1 MILSFSNYRDKLYS
15 CFFILLILA
24 TTLLGYYGSVDK
36 VSVQWLYLSLCLL
49 FAFVFFT
56 FKNLNLFDSFLK
68 IHFTKFILVII
79 LLGAFSIFFANNQ
92 QESIIAITKWLIYFF
107 LFYSF
112 YLFLNKYP
120 ISFLDVS
127 LLISLILLL
136 EISYSLSTL
145 FDILNITNFDKQY
158 STLLKGVTGNK
169 NITSAVF
176 VIKLPF
182 VFYVLA
188 HSSKLYFKILSFII
202 ASLTLI
208 LIFFLN
214 TRSVFLGIS
223 LSLFSLL
230 IIIFISKFFLNSK
243 VSLIKAFLIVL
254 PFILS
259 LAFFNYTTSKTPLS
273 ISNYT
278 DAASSNARL
287 RYYSHAIDQMLD
299 KPFTGIGLGNWK
311 IVSVTYDKENI
322 LGYTVPYN
330 VHNDLLEMGAE
341 LGILGFVCYLM
352 LFLFI
357 FYLCLKTYFTNR
369 KFSSQILVLLISF
382 LLFFVDLNINFPT
395 YRPSVMIMFILCLSL
410 LSTLNSS
417 NNEKVSV

>member
-1 MILSFSNYRDKLYS
+1 MNFSIVDFRDKFYS
-15 CFFILLILA
+15 YSFILLILSS
-24 TTLLGYYGSVDK
+24 TLLGYYGSVDK
-36 VSVQWLYLSLCLL
+36 VSVQWLYLSLSLL
-49 FAFVFFT
+49 IAFVFFT
-56 FKNLNLFDSFLK
+56 FKSFNLFRSFLK
-68 IHFTKFILVII
+68 IHIAKFILAII
-79 LLGAFSIFFANNQ
+79 FLGAFSTIFANNQ
-92 QESIIAITKWLIYFF
+92 QESIIALSKWFIYFF
-107 LFYSF
+107 LFYSI

-120 ISFLDVS
+120 ISFLEVS
-127 LLISLILLL
+127 LLISLILFL

-158 STLLKGVTGNK
+158 SMLLKGVTGNK

-182 VFYVLA
+182 VFYVLT
-188 HSSKLYFKILSFII
+188 HSSKLYFKIISFII
-202 ASLTLI
+202 ASLTLTLI
-208 LIFFLN
+208 LFLN
-214 TRSVFLGIS
+214 TRSVFLS
-223 LSLFSLL
+223 LTLSLFTLL
-230 IIIFISKFFLNSK
+230 IITLISKFTGKSNF
-243 VSLIKAFLIVL
+243 SLVKSFLITF

-259 LAFFNYTTSKTPLS
+259 VAFFNYTTTKTPLS

-278 DAASSNARL
+278 ESSSSNARL
-287 RYYSHAIDQMLD
+287 RYYSHAIDQMFD

-311 IVSVTYDKENI
+311 IVSVSYDKENI

-341 LGILGFVCYLM
+341 LGILGFLCY
-352 LFLFI
+352 FLFFLYI

-369 KFSSQILVLLISF
+369 KLSNELLVLLISF

-395 YRPSVMIMFILCLSL
+395 YRPSIMIMFILCLSL

-417 NNEKVSV
+417 KNEKVSV

>member
-1 MILSFSNYRDKLYS
+1 MNFSIVNFRDKFYS
-15 CFFILLILA
+15 YSFILLILS

-36 VSVQWLYLSLCLL
+36 VSVQWLYLSLSLL
-49 FAFVFFT
+49 IAFVFFT
-56 FKNLNLFDSFLK
+56 FKKFNLFSSFLK
-68 IHFTKFILVII
+68 INIAKFILAII
-79 LLGAFSIFFANNQ
+79 FLGAFSMLFANNH
-92 QESIIAITKWLIYFF
+92 QESIIALTKWIIYFF
-107 LFYSF
+107 LFYSI
-112 YLFLNKYP
+112 YLFLSKYP
-120 ISFLDVS
+120 ISFLEVS
-127 LLISLILLL
+127 LLISLILFL

-145 FDILNITNFDKQY
+145 FDILNITNFDNQY
-158 STLLKGVTGNK
+158 SMLLKGVTGNK

-182 VFYVLA
+182 VFYVLT
-188 HSSKLYFKILSFII
+188 HSSKIYFKIISFII
-202 ASLTLI
+202 ASLTLTLI
-208 LIFFLN
+208 LFLN
-214 TRSVFLGIS
+214 TRSVFLS
-223 LSLFSLL
+223 LTLSLFTLL
-230 IIIFISKFFLNSK
+230 IITLISKFTSK
-243 VSLIKAFLIVL
+243 SNFSLVKSFLITF

-259 LAFFNYTTSKTPLS
+259 VAFFNYTTTKTPLS

-278 DAASSNARL
+278 EASSSNARL
-287 RYYSHAIDQMLD
+287 RYYSQAIDQMLN
-299 KPFTGIGLGNWK
+299 KPFTGVGLGNWK

-357 FYLCLKTYFTNR
+357 FYLCIKTYFTNR

-417 NNEKVSV
+417 KNEKVSV

>member
-1 MILSFSNYRDKLYS
+1 MNFSVVDFRDKFYS
-15 CFFILLILA
+15 YSFILLILSS
-24 TTLLGYYGSVDK
+24 TLLGYYGSVDK
-36 VSVQWLYLSLCLL
+36 VSVQWLYLSLSLL
-49 FAFVFFT
+49 IAFVFFT
-56 FKNLNLFDSFLK
+56 FNSFNLFSSFLK
-68 IHFTKFILVII
+68 IHIAKFILAII
-79 LLGAFSIFFANNQ
+79 FLGAFSMIFANNQ
-92 QESIIAITKWLIYFF
+92 QESIIALSKWFIYFF

-158 STLLKGVTGNK
+158 SMLLKGVTGNK

-182 VFYVLA
+182 VFYVLT
-188 HSSKLYFKILSFII
+188 HSSKLYFKIISVII
-202 ASLTLI
+202 ASLTLTLI
-208 LIFFLN
+208 LFLN
-214 TRSVFLGIS
+214 ARSVFLS
-223 LSLFSLL
+223 LTLSLFTLL
-230 IIIFISKFFLNSK
+230 IIALISKFANKSNF
-243 VSLIKAFLIVL
+243 SLVKSFLIAL

-259 LAFFNYTTSKTPLS
+259 LAFFNYTTTKTPLS
-273 ISNYT
+273 ISNYSE
-278 DAASSNARL
+278 ASSSNARL
-287 RYYSHAIDQMLD
+287 RYYSHAIDQMFD

-311 IVSVTYDKENI
+311 IVSVSYDKENI

-341 LGILGFVCYLM
+341 LGILGFLCY
-352 LFLFI
+352 FLFFLYI
-357 FYLCLKTYFTNR
+357 FYVCLKTYFTNR
-369 KFSSQILVLLISF
+369 KLSNELLVLLISF

-417 NNEKVSV
+417 KNEKVSV

>member
-1 MILSFSNYRDKLYS
+1 MNFSFVNNRDKLYS
-15 CFFILLILA
+15 YFFILLILA

-36 VSVQWLYLSLCLL
+36 VSVQWLYLSLSLL

-68 IHFTKFILVII
+68 IHFTKFILAII
-79 LLGAFSIFFANNQ
+79 FLGAFSMIFANNQ

-112 YLFLNKYP
+112 YLFLYKYP
-120 ISFLDVS
+120 ISFLEVS

-158 STLLKGVTGNK
+158 SMLLKGVTGNK

-182 VFYVLA
+182 VFYVLT
-188 HSSKLYFKILSFII
+188 HSSKLYFKISSFII

-230 IIIFISKFFLNSK
+230 IITFISKFFFKSK
-243 VSLIKAFLIVL
+243 VSLIKAFLIGL

-259 LAFFNYTTSKTPLS
+259 LAFFNYTTTKTPLS

-287 RYYSHAIDQMLD
+287 RYYSHAFDQMLD

-311 IVSVTYDKENI
+311 IASVTYDKENI

-330 VHNDLLEMGAE
+330 VHNDFLEIGAE
-341 LGILGFVCYLM
+341 LGILGFLCYL
-352 LFLFI
+352 LFFLFI
-357 FYLCLKTYFTNR
+357 FYISLKSYFSNR
-369 KFSSQILVLLISF
+369 KLSNQLLVLLISF

-410 LSTLNSS
+410 LCNLNS
-417 NNEKVSV
+417 NKYEKVSV